1 MKIAVLGAGN
11 VGGTLGARWAAL
23 GHAVSFGVP
32 NSQDAKYD
40 AIRKSGDMKVL
51 SPIDAA
57 ADVDVIVIATP
68 WHAAEALVRSLGD
81 LGDKL
86 VIDCTNAVSFG
97 ADGVS
102 LMDLHGRAT
111 TEILKASA
119 KNGRFAKTL
128 NQVAAHI
135 MADPKRAEAPALM
148 YVAADE
154 ADAKKLVMQLTSEL
168 GFDARDAGPL
178 RNARALDYLAILYM
192 QQAFTGPNS
201 RNFVHSIAK
210 WSEAG

>member
-1 MKIAVLGAGN
+1 MKIAILGAGN
-11 VGGTLGARWAAL
+11 VGGTLGESWAGL

-32 NSQDAKYD
+32 NSQDAKYSTL
-40 AIRKSGDMKVL
+40 RKSGKMKVL
-51 SPIDAA
+51 SPIDAV
-57 ADVDVIVIATP
+57 ADTDVIVIATP

-81 LGDKL
+81 LGNKV

-102 LMDLHGRAT
+102 LVDLNGHAT
-111 TEILKASA
+111 TEILKACA

-135 MADPKRAEAPALM
+135 MANPKRAEAPALM
-148 YVAADE
+148 YVAADD
-154 ADAKKLVMQLTSEL
+154 ADAKKLAMQLTSEL

-192 QQAFTGPNS
+192 HQAFMGPNG
-201 RNFVHSIAK
+201 RNFVHSISA
-210 WSEAG
+210 WSPPS

>member
-1 MKIAVLGAGN
+1 MKITVLGAGN
-11 VGGTLGARWAAL
+11 VGGTLGARWSSL
-23 GHAVSFGVP
+23 GHVVSFGVP
-32 NSQDAKYD
+32 NPADEKYG
-40 AIRKSGDMKVL
+40 AIRKSGKIKVL
-51 SPIDAA
+51 GPVDAVSEA
-57 ADVDVIVIATP
+57 DVIVIATP

-81 LGDKL
+81 LGNKL

-102 LMDLHGRAT
+102 LVDLNGHAT
-111 TEILKASA
+111 TEILKACA

-135 MADPKRAEAPALM
+135 MANPKRAEAPALM

-154 ADAKKLVMQLTSEL
+154 ADTRKLAMQLTSEL

-178 RNARALDYLAILYM
+178 RNARALDYLALLFM
-192 QQAFTGPNS
+192 HQAFTGPNN
-201 RNFVHSIAK
+201 RNFVHSIAA
-210 WSEAG
+210 WSPPS